1 MFDSKIIA
9 FVWEA
14 ASKHKNSIFRFFGF
28 MHTWKIK
35 NEHFLMEFCYT
46 PSFGVHI
53 NSVVVEYWYNSIS
66 TGFFIDFIRF
76 YTFTKLAL
84 PVPIPDEEKKLS

>member
-1 MFDSKIIA
+1 
-9 FVWEA
+9 
-14 ASKHKNSIFRFFGF
+14 
-28 MHTWKIK
+28 
-35 NEHFLMEFCYT
+35 MEFCYT

-53 NSVVVEYWYNSIS
+53 NSVVIEYWYNSIS